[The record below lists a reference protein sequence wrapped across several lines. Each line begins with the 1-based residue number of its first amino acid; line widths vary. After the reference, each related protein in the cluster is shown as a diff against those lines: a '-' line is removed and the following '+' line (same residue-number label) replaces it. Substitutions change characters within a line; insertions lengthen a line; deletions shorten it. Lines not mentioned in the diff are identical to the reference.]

1 MRTRTVA
8 LVALLIVVLAG
19 AGIATSLYVA
29 DDRETADPDDPTV
42 VAPPEGLDLPPARRP
57 AAVLGP
63 ASGPPVDPAAV
74 RQRLSGLLADRD
86 LGRHVGVAVRDLG
99 RERDVLAIGGNDTFT
114 PASTLKLF
122 TSAAALDT
130 LGPGHRFET
139 TVALDRSGAGPPQ
152 VVLVG
157 GGDPLLSRT
166 QHDRDAAYAPDVS
179 TIASVDRLAAQT
191 ARALQDAGIGKV
203 RVGWD
208 ASLFSGP
215 SVAPQ
220 WEPSYIPDEVVSPI
234 SALWVDEG
242 RLGYGY
248 SDRSPDPAAAAAQV
262 LADDLARHGVRVSG
276 KPRAAAAGDA
286 EVVASV
292 QSAPLDQIVEHVLE
306 VSDNEGAE
314 VLLRHVGLATGRAGS
329 FTGGT
334 AGVRETLTGLGVPYR
349 DVVTYDGSGLSR
361 DDRVTLAAEMAV
373 LSLGVDPDQPD
384 LRTIVSGLPA
394 ARFNGSLAYRFVEP
408 DAAAARGVVR
418 AKTGTLT
425 GVHGLTGSVVTRDGT
440 LLGFALL
447 TDRVRPIHTL
457 DARATLDR
465 MAAALA
471 GCGCAR

>member
-29 DDRETADPDDPTV
+29 DERDPADPDDPTV

-57 AAVLGP
+57 APVLGP
-63 ASGPPVDPAAV
+63 PAGPPVDPAAV
-74 RQRLSGLLADRD
+74 RQRLAGLLADPD
-86 LGRHVGVAVRDLG
+86 LGRHVGVAVRDLD
-99 RERDVLAIGGNDTFT
+99 RERDVLGIGGDDTFT

-122 TSAAALDT
+122 TSAAVLDT

-139 TVALDRSGAGPPQ
+139 TVTLDRRGAGPPQ

-191 ARALQDAGIGKV
+191 ARALQDAGIGTV

-215 SVAPQ
+215 SVSPQ
-220 WEPSYIPDEVVSPI
+220 WEPSYVPDEVVSPI

-242 RLGYGY
+242 RLGYGF
-248 SDRSPDPAAAAAQV
+248 SERSPDPAAAAAQV
-262 LADDLARHGVRVSG
+262 LADALVRQGLRVSG
-276 KPRAAAAGDA
+276 RPQAARSGDA
-286 EVVASV
+286 EVVASA

-334 AGVRETLTGLGVPYR
+334 AGLRETLTGLGVPYG

-447 TDRVRPIHTL
+447 TDRVRPIDTL